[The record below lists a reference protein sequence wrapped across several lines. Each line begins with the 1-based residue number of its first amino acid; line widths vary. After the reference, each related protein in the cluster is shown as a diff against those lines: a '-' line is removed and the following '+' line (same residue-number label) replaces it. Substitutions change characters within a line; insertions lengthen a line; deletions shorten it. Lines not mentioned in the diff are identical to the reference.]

1 MLPSLRSK
9 IIVLILFVLV
19 VTGASITFF
28 TKKDVG
34 KAMLEAEVRS
44 VANSLGLIH
53 TTIKGE
59 YEGLLDYKVSTVQ
72 ARKSQLRHMASTGLS
87 LCREYLDMVESGLLT
102 REAARIRLVNLFS
115 SIRSGA
121 GEMLTII
128 DPEDRIIFHPDT
140 SKTGRS
146 MADLTDMKGRAITR
160 IVREQDSMYGGNFAV
175 FTWDDS
181 PGERSGKQL
190 GYFLPFGAWDWIV
203 GAVISVDDISVQEH
217 QKIRELVKGLETT
230 LAKIRIAQ
238 TGGVTIFNTA
248 KQPVTIHPEQSSLPD
263 SIMTTLIENAGTDKG
278 FVRYTEQ
285 KEGGSQEM
293 LARAFFF
300 KPLGWYVTAFVPAA
314 EIQEPANNL
323 VTRQTMVILVISLI
337 GLILGLVFAGRIS
350 GPLKELTGFAK
361 ELPGMDLTTQ
371 SSAATT
377 PIDHLTTRSR
387 DEVSRLAA
395 AFVFMLAELRKNV
408 THLMEVTA
416 SRERIQSELN
426 VAKEIQEGILPKIF
440 PAFPDRKEIQLF
452 ASLESAKQ
460 VGGDLYDFF
469 FIDPNRLCFVI
480 GDVSDKGVPAALFMA
495 ITMTLIRS
503 TAEEHDDP
511 AEIMTRV
518 NDKLSRENP
527 NSMFVTLFIG
537 ILDTSTGHVS
547 YANGGHNPAIL
558 ITNDGHPL
566 FQEGLSGL
574 VVGGMEGVPY
584 TGLSFD
590 MHPGETV
597 FLYTDGVTEALDAD
611 KNLFSDQRLLDE
623 VTVNRQA
630 DPETLIQ
637 AIRESVSNHVG
648 TAPQSDDI
656 TMLALRYT
664 G

>member
-9 IIVLILFVLV
+9 IIVLILFVLM

-44 VANSLGLIH
+44 VANALGLIQ
-53 TTIKGE
+53 TTIRGE

-72 ARKSQLRHMASTGLS
+72 ARKKQLRHMASTGLS
-87 LCREYLDMVESGLLT
+87 ICREYLDMVESDLMT
-102 REAARIRLVNLFS
+102 RSQARERLVTIFS

-128 DPEDRIIFHPDT
+128 GPDDDIIFHPDGT
-140 SKTGRS
+140 KTGKS
-146 MADLTDMKGRAITR
+146 MTGLRDMKGRAITR
-160 IVREQDSMYGGNFAV
+160 VVRNQDSMYGGTFAV
-175 FTWDDS
+175 FTWDGTTDQK
-181 PGERSGKQL
+181 SGKQL
-190 GYFLPFGAWDWIV
+190 GYFRPFTPWGWIV

-217 QKIRELVKGLETT
+217 QKIRELVKVLETT
-230 LAKIRIAQ
+230 LATIRIAQ
-238 TGGVTIFNTA
+238 TGGISIFNQA
-248 KQPVTIHPEQSSLPD
+248 RQPVTIHPEQSALDGST
-263 SIMTTLIENAGTDKG
+263 MTALMANARAGKG
-278 FVRYTEQ
+278 FVTYVSREDGN
-285 KEGGSQEM
+285 EREM
-293 LARAFFF
+293 LARTFFF
-300 KPLGWYVTAFVPAA
+300 KPLGWYVTAFVPAE
-314 EIQEPANNL
+314 EIEEPANAL
-323 VTRQTMVILVISLI
+323 VTRQTLLILAVSLV
-337 GLILGLVFAGRIS
+337 GLILGLIFAGRIS
-350 GPLKELTGFAK
+350 GPIKELTGFAK
-361 ELPGMDLTTQ
+361 DLPDMDLTTP
-371 SSAATT
+371 SSETT
-377 PIDHLTTRSR
+377 PIDHLSTRSR

-395 AFVFMLAELRKNV
+395 AFVYMLAELRKNV
-408 THLMEVTA
+408 AHLMDVTA
-416 SRERIQSELN
+416 SKERIQSELN

-469 FIDPNRLCFVI
+469 FMDEQRLCFVV

-511 AEIMTRV
+511 AGIMTRV
-518 NDKLSRENP
+518 NDKLSKENP

-537 ILDTSTGHVS
+537 ILDTATGHVS
-547 YANGGHNPAIL
+547 YANGGHNPPIL
-558 ITNDGHPL
+558 IRNNGETFYQDGI
-566 FQEGLSGL
+566 SGL

-584 TGLSFD
+584 MGLEFT

-597 FLYTDGVTEALDAD
+597 FVYTDGVTEALDTD
-611 KNLFSDQRLLDE
+611 MNLFSDERLLND
-623 VTVNRQA
+623 VTTSRKA
-630 DPETLIQ
+630 DPEALIH
-637 AIRESVSNHVG
+637 AVRVSVKQHVG

-656 TMLALRYT
+656 TMLALRYE

>member
-9 IIVLILFVLV
+9 IIVLILFILV

-34 KAMLEAEVRS
+34 RAMLEAEVRS
-44 VANSLGLIH
+44 AANSLGLIH

-102 REAARIRLVNLFS
+102 REAARKRLVNIFS

-128 DPEDRIIFHPDT
+128 DPEDRIIFHPD
-140 SKTGRS
+140 SRKTGRS
-146 MADLTDMKGRAITR
+146 MADLKDMKGRAITR
-160 IVREQDSMYGGNFAV
+160 IVRAKDSMYGGNFAV
-175 FTWDDS
+175 FTWDES
-181 PGERSGKQL
+181 PAERSGKQL
-190 GYFLPFGAWDWIV
+190 GYFLPFGAWGWIV

-230 LAKIRIAQ
+230 LAKIRIAR
-238 TGGVTIFNTA
+238 TGGITIFNTA
-248 KQPVTIHPEQSSLPD
+248 KQPVTIHPEQSLLPD

-285 KEGGSQEM
+285 GEGGNQEM

-314 EIQEPANNL
+314 EIQEPANSL
-323 VTRQTMVILVISLI
+323 VTRQTVVILVISLI

-361 ELPGMDLTTQ
+361 ELPSMDLTAE
-371 SSAATT
+371 SPAVT
-377 PIDHLTTRSR
+377 PIDHLASRSR
-387 DEVSRLAA
+387 DEVSRLAT
-395 AFVFMLAELRKNV
+395 AFVFMLAELRANV
-408 THLMEVTA
+408 SHLMEVTA
-416 SRERIQSELN
+416 SKERIQSELD

-440 PAFPDRKEIQLF
+440 PAFPDRREIQLF

-469 FIDPNRLCFVI
+469 FIDQNRLCFVI

-537 ILDTSTGHVS
+537 ILDTSSGEVA
-547 YANGGHNPAIL
+547 YANGGHNPVIL
-558 ITNDGHPL
+558 IRNDGQTL

-584 TGLSFD
+584 TGLRFD

-597 FLYTDGVTEALDAD
+597 FLYTDGVTEALDPER
-611 KNLFSDQRLLDE
+611 NLFSDQRLLKE
-623 VTVNRQA
+623 VTANRQA

-637 AIRESVSNHVG
+637 AIRDSVRRHRG

-656 TMLALRYT
+656 TLLALRFT

>member
-9 IIVLILFVLV
+9 IILLILFVLV

-44 VANSLGLIH
+44 VANALGLIQ

-59 YEGLLDYKVSTVQ
+59 YEGLFDYKVSTVQ

-102 REAARIRLVNLFS
+102 REEARIRLVSIFS

-128 DPEDRIIFHPDT
+128 DSRDRILFHPD
-140 SKTGRS
+140 SRKAGRS
-146 MADLTDMKGRAITR
+146 IGDLKDMKGRTITR
-160 IVREQDSMYGGNFAV
+160 VVREQDSMYGGNFAV

-181 PGERSGKQL
+181 PGDRSGKQL
-190 GYFLPFGAWDWIV
+190 GYFLPFDAWGWIV

-217 QKIRELVKGLETT
+217 QKIRELIKGLETT
-230 LAKIRIAQ
+230 LAKVRIAQ
-238 TGGVTIFNTA
+238 TGGIAIFNA
-248 KQPVTIHPEQSSLPD
+248 ARQPVTIHPEQSSLPD
-263 SIMTTLIENAGTDKG
+263 SIMTTLIENAGTDKD
-278 FVRYTEQ
+278 FVRYTAQET
-285 KEGGSQEM
+285 GSEREM

-300 KPLGWYVTAFVPAA
+300 KPLGWYVTAFVPED
-314 EIQEPANNL
+314 EIQEPANSL
-323 VTRQTMVILVISLI
+323 VARQTLVILVVSLT
-337 GLILGLVFAGRIS
+337 GLILGLIFAGRIS

-361 ELPGMDLTTQ
+361 QLPSMDLTTQ
-371 SSAATT
+371 SSETT
-377 PIDHLTTRSR
+377 PIDHLATRSR

-395 AFVFMLAELRKNV
+395 AFVFMLAELRKNI

-416 SRERIQSELN
+416 SKERIQSELN

-469 FIDPNRLCFVI
+469 FIDTNRLCFVI